1 VIRATYLSSLL
12 MIVAAYPAIAAD
24 IDKPIIAG
32 SSFSSY
38 DNAADTADMLE
49 PSGSGFSG
57 YIEGSVS
64 KAFDT
69 PYDVDGHAWA
79 LRGSINIEGPSG
91 LNIQFDGGFART
103 TVENVG
109 VNQLVGA
116 GHAYYRDREFAAGGF
131 VQASSIDADYLGYG
145 LNDTI
150 KDYLGGV
157 EGAWFMDQ
165 ATIYGRAGYGQA
177 KWEGYSADHAMGA
190 IGARLY
196 ATDNF
201 RFDVEGAINRLSHA
215 DLKLDTRSATFS
227 VNYRPESVPI
237 TVFSGYRFDQI
248 EPSMSGASLG
258 HANVSTIFAGLRF
271 SFGSNSLKD
280 EERNGPVWTA
290 SSLLP

>member
-1 VIRATYLSSLL
+1 MIRATNFLSLL
-12 MIVAAYPAIAAD
+12 VIIAACPAIAAD
-24 IDKPIIAG
+24 MDRAIIAG
-32 SSFSSY
+32 APLLSY
-38 DNAADTADMLE
+38 DNAANTADTLE

-57 YIEGSVS
+57 YVEGSVS

-69 PYDVDGHAWA
+69 PYDVDGRAWT

-91 LNIQFDGGFART
+91 LNVQFDGGYART

-109 VNQLVGA
+109 VDQLVGA
-116 GHAYYRDREFAAGGF
+116 GHVYYRDRDFATGGF
-131 VQASSIDADYLGYG
+131 VQANSVDADYLGYS

-150 KDYLGGV
+150 KDYLGGM

-201 RFDVEGAINRLSHA
+201 RFDMEGAVNRLSHA
-215 DLKLDTRSATFS
+215 DLKLDTRSATLS
-227 VNYRPESVPI
+227 VNYRPESVPV
-237 TVFSGYRFDQI
+237 TLFSGYRFDQI